1 MHPDAPLHVRPR
13 PRAASIVLALIPAV
27 MITFAIPFV
36 NHVEPR
42 IFGLPFL
49 LAWIVVWI
57 CLTPAFLGAVH
68 RIESTR

>member
-1 MHPDAPLHVRPR
+1 
-13 PRAASIVLALIPAV
+13 

-42 IFGLPFL
+42 IFGMPFL
-49 LAWIVVWI
+49 LAWIVAWI